1 MAGMRGAAWFILS
14 LLASSVSD
22 RKLHDRAI
30 VIDAHSDCTQR
41 ITYDGIDFAR
51 AQPDMHVDLPK
62 MKAGGLDAQFFS
74 IFVGPWQAKPDAF
87 YTEALR
93 QFDAVHEMIR
103 TNAKTIAWARTA
115 ADVRRNARRGV
126 ISALFGVEG
135 GHALL
140 PGDRE
145 ELLRHLRTFY
155 ERGARYMTLTW
166 SIASPLGGSSGDD
179 SDGQGL
185 TDAGRE
191 IIDEMHRVGM
201 IVDLSHVSDP
211 LFWDAVRYARKPVL
225 ASHSSSRALANVPR
239 NMTDAMLK
247 AVARNGGAVCVNYGS
262 GFLDED
268 FFKAEQAIWARTR
281 ALGLGPK
288 ELWRTVREETARLP
302 PVPLAKLV
310 DHIDHMVHVAG
321 VDHVCLGSDF
331 DGIPATPAGLE
342 NVSKLPAI
350 TAALGKRGYAPADV
364 EKILG
369 GNILRVLE
377 ANERAGP

>member
-1 MAGMRGAAWFILS
+1 MVAMGAPAWLLLS
-14 LLASSVSD
+14 LLAVSD

-41 ITYDGIDFAR
+41 ITYDGIDFSR
-51 AQPDMHVDLPK
+51 EQPDMHVDLPK

-74 IFVGPWQAKPDAF
+74 IFVGPWRAKPDAF
-87 YTEALR
+87 YVEALR
-93 QFDAVHEMIR
+93 QFDAVHAMIR
-103 TNAKTIAWARTA
+103 ANAKTIAWARRA
-115 ADVRRNARRGV
+115 ADVRRNAGRGIV
-126 ISALFGVEG
+126 SALFGVEG

-140 PGDRE
+140 PGDRTA
-145 ELLRHLRTFY
+145 LLQHLRTFY

-191 IIDEMHRVGM
+191 IIDEMHRLGM
-201 IVDLSHVSDP
+201 MVDVSHVSDP
-211 LFWDAVRYARKPVL
+211 LFWDAIRYARKPVI
-225 ASHSSSRALANVPR
+225 ASHSSSRALANVAR

-247 AVARNGGAVCVNYGS
+247 AVARNGGAVCVNYGA

-288 ELWRTVREETARLP
+288 ELFRTVRDEAARLP
-302 PVPLAKLV
+302 PVPLSKLI
-310 DHIDHMVHVAG
+310 DHIDHMARVAG

-331 DGIPATPAGLE
+331 DGVPATPAGLE
-342 NVSKLPAI
+342 DVSKLPAI
-350 TAALGKRGYAPADV
+350 TAALAKRGYVPADV

-377 ANERAGP
+377 ANEPP